1 MDDPVALS
9 DQFLRAVRRDEPTD
23 TARRD
28 SGQCQDS
35 PSAVS
40 WPEQRELGRHGL
52 RESRLAV
59 EGIEGDLAALAPDGL
74 AAALDGDGLR
84 LAFWVNVYNAAVQ
97 RALDENPDQYE
108 DRRTFFGK
116 PLVTVAGES
125 LSLDGIEHGILRR
138 SYSRYTLGYV
148 RSPFRDAFHDQQA
161 VSERDPRVH
170 FALNCGAES
179 CPPVAAYSRDRVDD
193 QLDLTTGGYLERT
206 VEYDRAAGRVTVPRV
221 MLWFRGD
228 FGGKDG
234 IYDFL
239 RRYDQLPAGVRPS
252 LSYHDWDWSLR
263 LGKYADL
270 EREESPQS

>member
-28 SGQCQDS
+28 SVQCHDS

-59 EGIEGDLAALAPDGL
+59 ERIEGDLAALAPDGL
-74 AAALDGDGLR
+74 AAALDGDGPR

-97 RALDENPDQYE
+97 RALDENPERYE
-108 DRRTFFGK
+108 SRRQFFGD
-116 PLVTVAGES
+116 PLVTVSGER

-138 SYSRYTLGYV
+138 SYSKHTLGYV

-179 CPPVAAYSRDRVDD
+179 CPAIRAYEPDRVDD
-193 QLDLTTGGYLERT
+193 QLDLATAAYLEGT
-206 VEYDRAAGRVTVPRV
+206 VAYDPDDGVARVPRV
-221 MLWFRGD
+221 FLWYRGD
-228 FGGKDG
+228 FGGADG
-234 IYDFL
+234 IRAFL
-239 RRYDQLPAGVRPS
+239 REYDAVPDGVSPS
-252 LSYHDWDWSLR
+252 LRYRSWNWER
-263 LGKYADL
+263 AGGKFA
-270 EREESPQS
+270 